1 MSFAAVDVIIVRMEN
16 RGIFAGKKAVV
27 FDMDGTIIDSVGIWN
42 EVDRVLISAIR
53 TDGGEAE
60 PEGEIRARREE
71 KLRLYG
77 KSPDPYRAYC
87 ACLKERYCAR
97 ESAEE
102 IYRMRCRLSREYLK
116 DRISY
121 KPGAPEFLRG
131 LKARGF
137 LLGIASATRRENM
150 AVYRTENENIP
161 GAANPDDFFSVIL
174 TREDAAEMKPSPEIY
189 QKATVALGGP
199 SSACLAF
206 EDSLAGVQSAK
217 GAGMEVAVVYDR
229 YSDGERMEIEAL
241 SDAYFADFFGA
252 LDTLVKT
259 LPL

>member
-116 DRISY
+116 D
-121 KPGAPEFLRG
+121 PEFLRG

-150 AVYRTENENIP
+150 AVYRTENENIR

-174 TREDAAEMKPSPEIY
+174 TRENAAEMKPSPEIY
-189 QKATVALGGP
+189 QKAAAALGVP

-206 EDSLAGVQSAK
+206 EDSLAGAQSAK

-229 YSDGERMEIEAL
+229 YSDGERREIEAL
-241 SDAYFADFFGA
+241 SDASFADFFGA